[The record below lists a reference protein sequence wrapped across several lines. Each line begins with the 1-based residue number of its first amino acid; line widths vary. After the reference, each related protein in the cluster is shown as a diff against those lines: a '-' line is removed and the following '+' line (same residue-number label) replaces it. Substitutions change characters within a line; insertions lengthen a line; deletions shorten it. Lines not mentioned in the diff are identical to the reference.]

1 LSKGGAI
8 VIMEFR
14 FTNCH
19 SLICEVNGMAKGLK
33 QAKSGQS
40 QEKNQNNLKTGIE
53 DSFRKSNP
61 PTTKRKEG
69 FPVVGMGAS
78 AGGLEALQRFFAAM
92 PADSDMAFLIVQ
104 HLDPT
109 HESMMTQVLARST
122 AMKVVQAGNGMAI
135 EKNRV
140 YVIPPNRYLGL
151 SHGTLRVTTPEEHRG
166 QRMPVDFLF
175 HSLAEDQQEH
185 AICIIL
191 SGSGTDGTSALR
203 DVSASGGI
211 SIVQEPSTA
220 KYDGMPKSAIDSG
233 YADYV
238 LPVEDIPGRLVEYV
252 RNSFGKKPV
261 KETDIPDPS
270 GILSKILLLV
280 RSRTGHDFSSY
291 KKNTLYRR
299 IERRMRLYN
308 IVDLNTYYRFLQDHP
323 DEVSKLFKEIIIR
336 VTSFFRDPEAFEI
349 LGARILPLL
358 FNDKTEDDI
367 RVWVPGCATGEE
379 AYGIAILIKE
389 YIEGQERDFKVQ
401 IFGTDI
407 DEEAIARARTGH
419 YPASI
424 ARDVSPARLNRF
436 FHHEEGG
443 FRIRK
448 NVRDNIIFAVQNV
461 IKDAPFTRLDL
472 VSCRNLL
479 IYLDGN
485 LQNRLLPLF
494 HYSLKPGGVLFLGS
508 SETIGVF
515 SDFFVPVDRKWKFFQ
530 AKLSKGRDYAMEIA
544 VPAWPP
550 EGGRKENGGDKKSDG
565 VSAAFLTQ
573 KALLDRFAPPSVL
586 VNEKGDIEYFYGDTG
601 SFLKPP
607 HGKPTNNVIDMAR
620 KGLRHPL
627 LVSLR
632 AAIMEKKEIVLP
644 GLRVK
649 TNGDFEQI
657 DLLIRPVREREDGGY
672 LLLVTFQKATIEMA
686 GTLSEKSE
694 EAGKSNGIAQ
704 ELELELKY
712 TKESLYAN
720 VEELQASNEELKSAN
735 EELQSTNEELQSTNE
750 EMETSKEELQSVNEE
765 LTTVNAE
772 LHAKIDQ
779 LSDTEN
785 VLKNLLDNTN
795 VGTIFLDEN
804 LKIIRFTAEVVKVIN
819 LIPTDVGRPLA
830 HIVTNLQYGDLI
842 ANAQEVLDTLLFKE
856 KEVRSKNGTWYLM
869 RIMPYR
875 APNQTI
881 EGVVLSFTDI
891 TLTKVIT
898 EAQAARRYA
907 ESIVDAVR
915 EPLVVLDAE
924 LRVVS
929 VNNAFYTT
937 FNISRNEAVGKL
949 IYDFEGRQW
958 DIPELRQ
965 LLEAI
970 LRENTV
976 FRDFKVQYYAEQNR
990 SKVMLLNARAIMND
1004 EKPFHILLAIEVQE

>member
-1 LSKGGAI
+1 
-8 VIMEFR
+8 M
-14 FTNCH
+14 
-19 SLICEVNGMAKGLK
+19 
-33 QAKSGQS
+33 
-40 QEKNQNNLKTGIE
+40 
-53 DSFRKSNP
+53 
-61 PTTKRKEG
+61 
-69 FPVVGMGAS
+69 
-78 AGGLEALQRFFAAM
+78 
-92 PADSDMAFLIVQ
+92 
-104 HLDPT
+104 
-109 HESMMTQVLARST
+109 
-122 AMKVVQAGNGMAI
+122 
-135 EKNRV
+135 
-140 YVIPPNRYLGL
+140 
-151 SHGTLRVTTPEEHRG
+151 
-166 QRMPVDFLF
+166 
-175 HSLAEDQQEH
+175 
-185 AICIIL
+185 
-191 SGSGTDGTSALR
+191 
-203 DVSASGGI
+203 
-211 SIVQEPSTA
+211 
-220 KYDGMPKSAIDSG
+220 
-233 YADYV
+233 
-238 LPVEDIPGRLVEYV
+238 
-252 RNSFGKKPV
+252 
-261 KETDIPDPS
+261 
-270 GILSKILLLV
+270 
-280 RSRTGHDFSSY
+280 
-291 KKNTLYRR
+291 
-299 IERRMRLYN
+299 
-308 IVDLNTYYRFLQDHP
+308 
-323 DEVSKLFKEIIIR
+323 
-336 VTSFFRDPEAFEI
+336 
-349 LGARILPLL
+349 
-358 FNDKTEDDI
+358 
-367 RVWVPGCATGEE
+367 
-379 AYGIAILIKE
+379 
-389 YIEGQERDFKVQ
+389 
-401 IFGTDI
+401 
-407 DEEAIARARTGH
+407 
-419 YPASI
+419 
-424 ARDVSPARLNRF
+424 
-436 FHHEEGG
+436 
-443 FRIRK
+443 
-448 NVRDNIIFAVQNV
+448 
-461 IKDAPFTRLDL
+461 
-472 VSCRNLL
+472 
-479 IYLDGN
+479 
-485 LQNRLLPLF
+485 
-494 HYSLKPGGVLFLGS
+494 
-508 SETIGVF
+508 
-515 SDFFVPVDRKWKFFQ
+515 
-530 AKLSKGRDYAMEIA
+530 
-544 VPAWPP
+544 
-550 EGGRKENGGDKKSDG
+550 
-565 VSAAFLTQ
+565 SAAFLTQ

-586 VNEKGDIEYFYGDTG
+586 INEKGDIEYFYGDTG

-649 TNGDFEQI
+649 TNGAFEQI

-672 LLLVTFQKATIEMA
+672 LLLVTFQKASIEMA
-686 GTLSEKSE
+686 GTFSEEPE
-694 EAGKSNGIAQ
+694 EAGKSNGRAQ

-772 LHAKIDQ
+772 LHSKIDQ

-795 VGTIFLDEN
+795 VGTVFLDEN
-804 LKIIRFTAEVVKVIN
+804 LKIIRFTAEAVKVIN

-830 HIVTNLQYGDLI
+830 HIVTNLQYEDLI